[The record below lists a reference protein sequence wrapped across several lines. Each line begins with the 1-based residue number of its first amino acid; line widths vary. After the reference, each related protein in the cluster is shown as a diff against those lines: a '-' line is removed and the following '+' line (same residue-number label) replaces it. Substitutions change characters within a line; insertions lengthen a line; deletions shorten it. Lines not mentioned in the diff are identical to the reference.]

1 VRIRVAVLAER
12 HDIDG
17 GEAPVA
23 GVGAAREDW
32 AMSISPA
39 RSARVV
45 AAVAGYLLGVLTVP
59 LDLLGVLAAPIAAGF
74 TDRIAQGE
82 HRRLTRLLGV
92 RSNGAP
98 SGPRAAGYLAARALV
113 GVLGALVLALSGLG
127 VVVAVAV
134 VYGASTGDAV
144 PIIDATEPGQVSWA
158 TVTVL
163 ALPGAVLCFLAVQ
176 GLLGVVRADAWCL
189 RRSTRPGQDEL
200 AQRVAQLTTT
210 RAEVVEVIDDE
221 RRRIERDL
229 HDGVQQRVVALS
241 ILLGRM
247 DRAADEDARADLRRH
262 AIAETGHILDELRE
276 VSWRIYP
283 AMLAR
288 DGLRAALEALAD
300 RTPIPTRLT
309 VDLDERAPRPVESAC
324 YFTAS
329 EAITNAIKH
338 SGATAIEVGV
348 QRAGP
353 IVRLRVH
360 DDGQGG
366 ADPTGHGLT
375 GIATRV
381 TALDGT
387 MAVDSPPGGP
397 TIITVEVPCG

>member
-1 VRIRVAVLAER
+1 
-12 HDIDG
+12 
-17 GEAPVA
+17 
-23 GVGAAREDW
+23 
-32 AMSISPA
+32 MSTSPA
-39 RSARVV
+39 RSARVA
-45 AAVAGYLLGVLTVP
+45 AAVTGYLLGVLTVP
-59 LDLLGVLAAPIAAGF
+59 LDLLGVLAVPIAAGL
-74 TDRIAQGE
+74 TDRIARVE

-92 RSNGAP
+92 RSTGAP
-98 SGPRAAGYLAARALV
+98 KGARAAGYLAARALV

-176 GLLGVVRADAWCL
+176 GLLGVVRAEAWCL

-247 DRAADEDARADLRRH
+247 DRAADEEVRGELQRR

-300 RTPIPTRLT
+300 RTPVPTRLT

-338 SGATAIEVGV
+338 SGATAIDVAVE
-348 QRAGP
+348 RDDRT
-353 IVRLRVH
+353 VRLRVH

-387 MAVDSPPGGP
+387 MTVDSPSGGP

>member
-1 VRIRVAVLAER
+1 
-12 HDIDG
+12 
-17 GEAPVA
+17 
-23 GVGAAREDW
+23 
-32 AMSISPA
+32 MSTSPA
-39 RSARVV
+39 RSSRV
-45 AAVAGYLLGVLTVP
+45 AATVAGYLLGVLTVP
-59 LDLLGVLAAPIAAGF
+59 LDLLGVLAVPIAAGL

-98 SGPRAAGYLAARALV
+98 KGARAAGYLAVRALV

-176 GLLGVVRADAWCL
+176 GLLGVVRAEAWCL

-247 DRAADEDARADLRRH
+247 DRAADEEVRGELQRR

-300 RTPIPTRLT
+300 RTPVPTRLT

-338 SGATAIEVGV
+338 SGATAIEVAV
-348 QRAGP
+348 ERDDRT
-353 IVRLRVH
+353 VRLRVH

-387 MAVDSPPGGP
+387 MTVDSPSGGP

>member
-1 VRIRVAVLAER
+1 
-12 HDIDG
+12 
-17 GEAPVA
+17 
-23 GVGAAREDW
+23 
-32 AMSISPA
+32 MSTSPA
-39 RSARVV
+39 RSARVA

-59 LDLLGVLAAPIAAGF
+59 LDLLGVLAVPIAAGL
-74 TDRIAQGE
+74 TDRIARVE

-92 RSNGAP
+92 RSTGAP
-98 SGPRAAGYLAARALV
+98 KGARAAGYLAVRALV

-176 GLLGVVRADAWCL
+176 GLVGVVRAEAWCL

-247 DRAADEDARADLRRH
+247 DRAADEEVRGELQRR

-300 RTPIPTRLT
+300 RTPVPTRLT

-338 SGATAIEVGV
+338 SGATAIDVAVE
-348 QRAGP
+348 RDDRT
-353 IVRLRVH
+353 VRLRVR

-387 MAVDSPPGGP
+387 MTVDSPSGGP

>member
-1 VRIRVAVLAER
+1 
-12 HDIDG
+12 
-17 GEAPVA
+17 
-23 GVGAAREDW
+23 
-32 AMSISPA
+32 MSTSPA
-39 RSARVV
+39 RSSRV
-45 AAVAGYLLGVLTVP
+45 AAAVTGYLLGVLTVP
-59 LDLLGVLAAPIAAGF
+59 LDLLGVLAVPIAAGL

-98 SGPRAAGYLAARALV
+98 TGARAAGYLAVRALV

-158 TVTVL
+158 TATVL

-176 GLLGVVRADAWCL
+176 GLLGVVRAEAWCL

-210 RAEVVEVIDDE
+210 RAEVVGVIDDE

-247 DRAADEDARADLRRH
+247 DRAAEEEVRGELQRR

-338 SGATAIEVGV
+338 SGATAIEVAVERGD
-348 QRAGP
+348 RT
-353 IVRLRVH
+353 VRLRVH
-360 DDGQGG
+360 DDGHGG
-366 ADPTGHGLT
+366 ADATGHGLT

-387 MAVDSPPGGP
+387 MTVDSPSGGP

>member
-1 VRIRVAVLAER
+1 MSTSRARSSRVATA
-12 HDIDG
+12 
-17 GEAPVA
+17 
-23 GVGAAREDW
+23 
-32 AMSISPA
+32 
-39 RSARVV
+39 VV
-45 AAVAGYLLGVLTVP
+45 GYLFGVVTVP
-59 LDLLGVLAAPIAAGF
+59 LDLFGVLATPIAPGL
-74 TDRIAQGE
+74 TDRIAEGE
-82 HRRLTRLLGV
+82 HKRLTQLLGV
-92 RSNGAP
+92 RSTGAP
-98 SGPRAAGYLAARALV
+98 SGARAAGYLAVRALV
-113 GVLGALVLALSGLG
+113 GVLGALVLALSALG
-127 VVVAVAV
+127 VIVAVAV

-144 PIIDATEPGQVSWA
+144 PIIDATEPGQVTWA
-158 TVTVL
+158 TVAVL

-176 GLLGVVRADAWCL
+176 GLLGVVRAEAWCL

-247 DRAADEDARADLRRH
+247 DRATDEQGRGELQRRA
-262 AIAETGHILDELRE
+262 ITETGHILDELRE

-288 DGLRAALEALAD
+288 DGLHAALEALAD

-309 VDLDERAPRPVESAC
+309 VDLDERAPRPAESAC

-338 SGATAIEVGV
+338 SGATAIEVEVERDG
-348 QRAGP
+348 RML
-353 IVRLRVH
+353 RLRVH

-366 ADPTGHGLT
+366 ADPAGHGLT

-387 MAVDSPPGGP
+387 MTVGSPPGGP

>member
-1 VRIRVAVLAER
+1 
-12 HDIDG
+12 
-17 GEAPVA
+17 
-23 GVGAAREDW
+23 
-32 AMSISPA
+32 MSTSPA
-39 RSARVV
+39 RSARV
-45 AAVAGYLLGVLTVP
+45 AAAIAGYLLGVLTVP
-59 LDLLGVLAAPIAAGF
+59 LDLLGVLAVPIAARL
-74 TDRIAQGE
+74 TDRIARVE

-92 RSNGAP
+92 RSTGAP
-98 SGPRAAGYLAARALV
+98 KGARAAGYLAARALV

-176 GLLGVVRADAWCL
+176 GLVGVVRAEAWCL

-247 DRAADEDARADLRRH
+247 DRAADEEVRGELQRR

-300 RTPIPTRLT
+300 RTPVPTRLT

-338 SGATAIEVGV
+338 SGATAIDVAVE
-348 QRAGP
+348 RDDRT
-353 IVRLRVH
+353 VRLRVH

-387 MAVDSPPGGP
+387 MTVDSPSGGP

>member
-1 VRIRVAVLAER
+1 MMSSRPSPRRTALRAV
-12 HDIDG
+12 
-17 GEAPVA
+17 V
-23 GVGAAREDW
+23 
-32 AMSISPA
+32 
-39 RSARVV
+39 
-45 AAVAGYLLGVLTVP
+45 GYLLGVLAVP
-59 LDLLGVLAAPIAAGF
+59 LDLLGVLLAPFAIGL
-74 TDRIAQGE
+74 TDRIADLE
-82 HRRLTRLLGV
+82 RRRLTGLLGV
-92 RSNGAP
+92 RDTGAP
-98 SGPRAAGYLAARALV
+98 HGPRAAGYLAARALV
-113 GVLGALVLALSGLG
+113 GVLAALVLALSGLG
-127 VVVAVAV
+127 VVVAVAL
-134 VYGASTGDAV
+134 VYGAATGAAV
-144 PIIDATEPGQVSWA
+144 PIVDATEPGQVSWG
-158 TVTVL
+158 TVVAL
-163 ALPGAVLCFLAVQ
+163 ALPGAVLCFLAVH

-189 RRSTRPGQDEL
+189 RRSTRPGPEEL

-241 ILLGRM
+241 ILLGRVEREADP
-247 DRAADEDARADLRRH
+247 DRRADLHRR
-262 AIAETGHILDELRE
+262 AITETGHILDELRE

-288 DGLRAALEALAD
+288 DGLHAALEALAD
-300 RTPIPTRLT
+300 RTPVPTRL
-309 VDLDERAPRPVESAC
+309 DCALDDRAPRPVESAC

-338 SGATAIEVGV
+338 SGATAIAVDV
-348 QRAGP
+348 ARDGP
-353 IVRLRVH
+353 LVRLRVT
-360 DDGQGG
+360 DDGRGG
-366 ADPTGHGLT
+366 ADPAGHGLT

>member
-1 VRIRVAVLAER
+1 
-12 HDIDG
+12 
-17 GEAPVA
+17 
-23 GVGAAREDW
+23 
-32 AMSISPA
+32 MSSSSA
-39 RSARVV
+39 RSSR
-45 AAVAGYLLGVLTVP
+45 AAAAIAGYLLGVVTVP
-59 LDLLGVLAAPIAAGF
+59 LDLLGVLAAPISAGL
-74 TDRIAQGE
+74 TDRIASVE
-82 HRRLTRLLGV
+82 RRRLTRLLGV
-92 RSNGAP
+92 RSNGVP
-98 SGPRAAGYLAARALV
+98 RGPRAAGYLAARALV
-113 GVLGALVLALSGLG
+113 GMLGALVLALSGLG

-134 VYGASTGDAV
+134 VYGAATGAAV

-158 TVTVL
+158 SVMVL

-176 GLLGVVRADAWCL
+176 GLLGVVRAEAWCL

-210 RAEVVEVIDDE
+210 RAEVIEVIDDE

-241 ILLGRM
+241 ILLGRVE
-247 DRAADEDARADLRRH
+247 READEDRRGELQRR

-288 DGLRAALEALAD
+288 DGLHAALEALAD
-300 RTPIPTRLT
+300 RTPLPTRLDYALT
-309 VDLDERAPRPVESAC
+309 ERAPRPVESAC

-338 SGATAIEVGV
+338 SGAETVAVDVE
-348 QRAGP
+348 RDGP
-353 IVRLRVH
+353 LVRLRVR
-360 DDGQGG
+360 DDGNGG
-366 ADPTGHGLT
+366 ADPTGHGLA

-387 MAVDSPPGGP
+387 MRVDSPPGGP
-397 TIITVEVPCG
+397 TIVTVEVPCG

>member
-1 VRIRVAVLAER
+1 MSTSTARSSRVA
-12 HDIDG
+12 
-17 GEAPVA
+17 
-23 GVGAAREDW
+23 
-32 AMSISPA
+32 
-39 RSARVV
+39 

-59 LDLLGVLAAPIAAGF
+59 LDLFGVLATPIAANL

-98 SGPRAAGYLAARALV
+98 SGARAAGYLAVRALV
-113 GVLGALVLALSGLG
+113 GVLGVLVLALSGLG

-134 VYGASTGDAV
+134 VYGASTGAAV
-144 PIIDATEPGQVSWA
+144 PIIDATEPGQVTWA

-163 ALPGAVLCFLAVQ
+163 ALPGAVLGFLAVQ
-176 GLLGVVRADAWCL
+176 GLLGVVRAEAWCL

-247 DRAADEDARADLRRH
+247 DRAADEDGRADLRRR

-300 RTPIPTRLT
+300 RTPVPTRLT

-338 SGATAIEVGV
+338 SGATAVEVAVERDG
-348 QRAGP
+348 RT
-353 IVRLRVH
+353 VRLRVR
-360 DDGQGG
+360 DDGKGG

-387 MAVDSPPGGP
+387 MTVDSPPGGP

>member
-1 VRIRVAVLAER
+1 MSTSSARSSRVA
-12 HDIDG
+12 
-17 GEAPVA
+17 AP
-23 GVGAAREDW
+23 
-32 AMSISPA
+32 
-39 RSARVV
+39 
-45 AAVAGYLLGVLTVP
+45 VAGYLLGVLTVP
-59 LDLLGVLAAPIAAGF
+59 LDLLGVLAVPIAANL

-92 RSNGAP
+92 RSHGVP

-134 VYGASTGDAV
+134 VYGACTGAAV
-144 PIIDATEPGQVSWA
+144 PIIDATEPGQVTWA

-176 GLLGVVRADAWCL
+176 GLLGVVRAEAWCL
-189 RRSTRPGQDEL
+189 RRSTRPGPDEL
-200 AQRVAQLTTT
+200 ARRVAQLTTT

-247 DRAADEDARADLRRH
+247 DRAADEDGRADLRRR

-283 AMLAR
+283 AMLDR
-288 DGLRAALEALAD
+288 DGLRAALEALTD

-353 IVRLRVH
+353 TVRLWVH

-387 MAVDSPPGGP
+387 MAVDSPLGGP

>member
-1 VRIRVAVLAER
+1 
-12 HDIDG
+12 
-17 GEAPVA
+17 
-23 GVGAAREDW
+23 
-32 AMSISPA
+32 MSTSPA
-39 RSARVV
+39 RSKRV
-45 AAVAGYLLGVLTVP
+45 AAPVAGYLLGVLTVP
-59 LDLLGVLAAPIAAGF
+59 LDLLGVLAAPIAAGL
-74 TDRIAQGE
+74 TERIARGE

-92 RSNGAP
+92 RSNGVP
-98 SGPRAAGYLAARALV
+98 SGPRGAGYLAVRALV

-127 VVVAVAV
+127 VVVVVAL
-134 VYGASTGDAV
+134 VYGASTGAAV
-144 PIIDATEPGQVSWA
+144 PIIDATEPGQVTWA

-176 GLLGVVRADAWCL
+176 GLLGVVRAEAWCL

-210 RAEVVEVIDDE
+210 RAEMVEVIDDE

-247 DRAADEDARADLRRH
+247 DRASDEDGRADLRRR

-309 VDLDERAPRPVESAC
+309 VDLSERAPRPVESAC

-338 SGATAIEVGV
+338 SGATAVEVGV
-348 QRAGP
+348 HRVGS

-387 MAVDSPPGGP
+387 MTVASPPGGP

>member
-1 VRIRVAVLAER
+1 
-12 HDIDG
+12 
-17 GEAPVA
+17 
-23 GVGAAREDW
+23 
-32 AMSISPA
+32 MSTSPA
-39 RSARVV
+39 RSKRV
-45 AAVAGYLLGVLTVP
+45 AAPVAGYLLGVLTVP
-59 LDLLGVLAAPIAAGF
+59 LDLLGVLAAPIAAGL
-74 TDRIAQGE
+74 TERIARGE

-92 RSNGAP
+92 RSNGVP
-98 SGPRAAGYLAARALV
+98 SGPRAAGYLAVRALV

-127 VVVAVAV
+127 VIVAVAL
-134 VYGASTGDAV
+134 VYGASTGAAV
-144 PIIDATEPGQVSWA
+144 PIIDATEPGQVTWA

-176 GLLGVVRADAWCL
+176 GLLGVVRAEAWCL

-210 RAEVVEVIDDE
+210 RAEMVEVIDDE

-247 DRAADEDARADLRRH
+247 DRASDEDGRADLRRR

-309 VDLDERAPRPVESAC
+309 VDLGERAPRPVESAC

-338 SGATAIEVGV
+338 SGATAVEVGV
-348 QRAGP
+348 HRVGS

-387 MAVDSPPGGP
+387 MTVASPPGGP

>member
-1 VRIRVAVLAER
+1 
-12 HDIDG
+12 
-17 GEAPVA
+17 
-23 GVGAAREDW
+23 
-32 AMSISPA
+32 MSTSPA
-39 RSARVV
+39 RSARVTP
-45 AAVAGYLLGVLTVP
+45 AAVGYLLGVVTVP
-59 LDLLGVLAAPIAAGF
+59 LDLLGVLAAPFAAGL
-74 TDRIAQGE
+74 TDRIAQCQ

-92 RSNGAP
+92 RSNSVP
-98 SGPRAAGYLAARALV
+98 SGRRAAGYLAARAVV

-134 VYGASTGDAV
+134 VYGATTGAAV

-158 TVTVL
+158 TVLVL

-176 GLLGVVRADAWCL
+176 GLFGVVRAEAWCL

-241 ILLGRM
+241 ILLGRW
-247 DRAADEDARADLRRH
+247 DRATEEAGRADLQRR

-288 DGLRAALEALAD
+288 DGLPAALEALAD
-300 RTPIPTRLT
+300 RTPIPTQLT
-309 VDLDERAPRPVESAC
+309 IDLDERPPRPAESAC
-324 YFTAS
+324 YFSAS

-338 SGATAIEVGV
+338 SGASAIDVDVERDG
-348 QRAGP
+348 RML
-353 IVRLRVH
+353 RLRVR
-360 DDGQGG
+360 DDGRGG
-366 ADPTGHGLT
+366 ADPAGHGLA

-397 TIITVEVPCG
+397 TLITVEVPCA

>member
-1 VRIRVAVLAER
+1 
-12 HDIDG
+12 
-17 GEAPVA
+17 
-23 GVGAAREDW
+23 
-32 AMSISPA
+32 MSTSAA
-39 RSARVV
+39 RSARVA

-59 LDLLGVLAAPIAAGF
+59 LDLLGVLAAPISPGL
-74 TDRIAQGE
+74 TDRIAQVE
-82 HRRLTRLLGV
+82 QRRLTRLLDV
-92 RSNGAP
+92 RSSGVP
-98 SGPRAAGYLAARALV
+98 SGRRAAGYLAVRALV
-113 GVLGALVLALSGLG
+113 GVLGALVLALSVLG
-127 VVVAVAV
+127 VVVSVAV
-134 VYGASTGDAV
+134 VYGAATGAAV
-144 PIIDATEPGQVSWA
+144 LIIDATEPGQVTWA

-163 ALPGAVLCFLAVQ
+163 VLPGAVLCFLAVQ
-176 GLLGVVRADAWCL
+176 GLLGVVRAEAWCL
-189 RRSTRPGQDEL
+189 RRSTRPGQHEL
-200 AQRVAQLTTT
+200 TQRVAQLTTT
-210 RAEVVEVIDDE
+210 RAEMVEVIDDE

-247 DRAADEDARADLRRH
+247 DRAADEDGRADLRRR

-338 SGATAIEVGV
+338 SGATAVEVGV
-348 QRAGP
+348 QRVGS

-387 MAVDSPPGGP
+387 MTVASPPGGP

>member
-1 VRIRVAVLAER
+1 
-12 HDIDG
+12 
-17 GEAPVA
+17 
-23 GVGAAREDW
+23 
-32 AMSISPA
+32 MSTSPA
-39 RSARVV
+39 RSSRVV

-59 LDLLGVLAAPIAAGF
+59 LDLLGVLAAPIVAGF
-74 TDRIAQGE
+74 TDRIARGE

-92 RSNGAP
+92 RSTGAP
-98 SGPRAAGYLAARALV
+98 SGPRAAAYLAARALV

-176 GLLGVVRADAWCL
+176 GLLGVVRAEAWCL
-189 RRSTRPGQDEL
+189 RRSTRPGQEEL

-210 RAEVVEVIDDE
+210 RAEVIEVVDDE

-247 DRAADEDARADLRRH
+247 DRAADEQVRGELQRR

-300 RTPIPTRLT
+300 RTPVPTRLT

-338 SGATAIEVGV
+338 SGATAIDVAVE
-348 QRAGP
+348 RDDRT
-353 IVRLRVH
+353 VRLRVH

-397 TIITVEVPCG
+397 TTITVEVPCG

>member
-1 VRIRVAVLAER
+1 MDSRTCDICGRSMKGFAGDVAV
-12 HDIDG
+12 
-17 GEAPVA
+17 
-23 GVGAAREDW
+23 ARKNRVV
-32 AMSISPA
+32 SPA
-39 RSARVV
+39 SVRSSRSA
-45 AAVAGYLLGVLTVP
+45 AAIVGYLLGVVTVP
-59 LDLLGVLAAPIAAGF
+59 LDLLGVLAAPISAGF
-74 TDRIAQGE
+74 TDRIARVEQQ
-82 HRRLTRLLGV
+82 RLIRLLGV
-92 RSNGAP
+92 RSSGVP
-98 SGPRAAGYLAARALV
+98 RGPRAAGYLAVRALV

-134 VYGASTGDAV
+134 VYGASTGAAV
-144 PIIDATEPGQVSWA
+144 PIIDATEPGQVTWT
-158 TVTVL
+158 TVAVL

-176 GLLGVVRADAWCL
+176 GLLGVVRAEAWCL

-247 DRAADEDARADLRRH
+247 DRTIDESARGELQQR
-262 AIAETGHILDELRE
+262 AISETGHILDELRE

-309 VDLDERAPRPVESAC
+309 VDLDERPPRPAESAC

-338 SGATAIEVGV
+338 SGATTIEVDVERDG
-348 QRAGP
+348 R
-353 IVRLRVH
+353 ILRLRVR
-360 DDGQGG
+360 DDGKGG
-366 ADPTGHGLT
+366 ADPSGHGLT

-381 TALDGT
+381 TASDGT
-387 MAVDSPPGGP
+387 MTVDSPSGGP
-397 TIITVEVPCG
+397 TIITVEVPCA

>member
-1 VRIRVAVLAER
+1 
-12 HDIDG
+12 
-17 GEAPVA
+17 
-23 GVGAAREDW
+23 
-32 AMSISPA
+32 MSTSPA
-39 RSARVV
+39 RSSRV
-45 AAVAGYLLGVLTVP
+45 ATAVVGYLLGVLTVP
-59 LDLLGVLAAPIAAGF
+59 LDLFGVFATPIAPGI
-74 TDRIAQGE
+74 TDRIAEGE
-82 HRRLTRLLGV
+82 RTRLTRLLGV
-92 RSNGAP
+92 RSNSAP
-98 SGPRAAGYLAARALV
+98 SGARAAGYLAARALV
-113 GVLGALVLALSGLG
+113 GVLGALVLALSALG

-134 VYGASTGDAV
+134 VYGASTGAAV
-144 PIIDATEPGQVSWA
+144 PIIDATEPGQVTWA
-158 TVTVL
+158 TVAVL

-247 DRAADEDARADLRRH
+247 DRATDEAARGELQRR
-262 AIAETGHILDELRE
+262 AITETGHILDELRE

-288 DGLRAALEALAD
+288 DGLHAALEALAD

-309 VDLDERAPRPVESAC
+309 VDLDERPPRPAESAC

-338 SGATAIEVGV
+338 SGATAIEVDV
-348 QRAGP
+348 ERDSR
-353 IVRLRVH
+353 ILRLRVH
-360 DDGQGG
+360 DNGHGG
-366 ADPTGHGLT
+366 ADPAGHGLT

-387 MAVDSPPGGP
+387 MTVDSPPGGP

>member
-1 VRIRVAVLAER
+1 MKGFAGDVAV
-12 HDIDG
+12 
-17 GEAPVA
+17 
-23 GVGAAREDW
+23 ARKNRVV
-32 AMSISPA
+32 SPA
-39 RSARVV
+39 SVRSSR
-45 AAVAGYLLGVLTVP
+45 AAAAIVGYLLGVVTVP
-59 LDLLGVLAAPIAAGF
+59 LDLLGVLAAPISAGF
-74 TDRIAQGE
+74 TDRIARVEQQ
-82 HRRLTRLLGV
+82 RLIRLLGV
-92 RSNGAP
+92 RSSGVP
-98 SGPRAAGYLAARALV
+98 RGPRAAGYLAVRALV

-127 VVVAVAV
+127 VIVAVAV
-134 VYGASTGDAV
+134 VYGASTGAAV
-144 PIIDATEPGQVSWA
+144 PIIDATDPGQVTWA

-176 GLLGVVRADAWCL
+176 GLLGVVRAEAWCL

-247 DRAADEDARADLRRH
+247 DRTIDESARGELQQR
-262 AIAETGHILDELRE
+262 AISETGHILDELRE

-300 RTPIPTRLT
+300 RTPIPARLT
-309 VDLDERAPRPVESAC
+309 VDLDERPPRPAESAC

-338 SGATAIEVGV
+338 SGATTIEVDVERDG
-348 QRAGP
+348 R
-353 IVRLRVH
+353 ILRLRVR
-360 DDGQGG
+360 DDGKGG
-366 ADPTGHGLT
+366 ADPSGHGLT
-375 GIATRV
+375 GIATRI

-387 MAVDSPPGGP
+387 MTVDSPSGGP
-397 TIITVEVPCG
+397 TIITVEVPCA

>member
-1 VRIRVAVLAER
+1 
-12 HDIDG
+12 
-17 GEAPVA
+17 
-23 GVGAAREDW
+23 
-32 AMSISPA
+32 MSTSPA
-39 RSARVV
+39 RSARVA

-59 LDLLGVLAAPIAAGF
+59 LDLLGVLAVPIAAGL
-74 TDRIAQGE
+74 TDRIARVE

-92 RSNGAP
+92 RSTGAP
-98 SGPRAAGYLAARALV
+98 KGARAAGYLAARALV

-176 GLLGVVRADAWCL
+176 GLVGVVRAEAWCL

-247 DRAADEDARADLRRH
+247 DRAADEEVRGELQRR

-300 RTPIPTRLT
+300 RTPVPTRLT

-338 SGATAIEVGV
+338 SGATAIDVAVE
-348 QRAGP
+348 RDDRT
-353 IVRLRVH
+353 VRLRVR

-387 MAVDSPPGGP
+387 MTVDSPSGGP

>member
-1 VRIRVAVLAER
+1 
-12 HDIDG
+12 
-17 GEAPVA
+17 
-23 GVGAAREDW
+23 
-32 AMSISPA
+32 MSTSPA
-39 RSARVV
+39 RSSRV
-45 AAVAGYLLGVLTVP
+45 AAAVTGYLLGVLTVP
-59 LDLLGVLAAPIAAGF
+59 LDLLGVLAVPIAAGL

-82 HRRLTRLLGV
+82 HRRLTQLLGV

-98 SGPRAAGYLAARALV
+98 KGARAAGYLAARALV
-113 GVLGALVLALSGLG
+113 GVLGVLVLALSGLG

-200 AQRVAQLTTT
+200 TQRVAQLTTT

-247 DRAADEDARADLRRH
+247 DRAADAEVRGELQRR

-300 RTPIPTRLT
+300 RTPVPTRLT

-338 SGATAIEVGV
+338 SGATAIEVAV
-348 QRAGP
+348 ERDDRT
-353 IVRLRVH
+353 VRLRVH

-387 MAVDSPPGGP
+387 MTVDSPTGGP

>member
-1 VRIRVAVLAER
+1 
-12 HDIDG
+12 
-17 GEAPVA
+17 
-23 GVGAAREDW
+23 
-32 AMSISPA
+32 MSTSPA
-39 RSARVV
+39 RSSRAV

-98 SGPRAAGYLAARALV
+98 SGPRAAGYLTARALV
-113 GVLGALVLALSGLG
+113 GVLSALVLALSGLG

-144 PIIDATEPGQVSWA
+144 PIVDATEPGQVSWA

-176 GLLGVVRADAWCL
+176 GLLGVVRAEAWCL
-189 RRSTRPGQDEL
+189 RRSTRPGQGEL
-200 AQRVAQLTTT
+200 VQRVAQLTTT

-247 DRAADEDARADLRRH
+247 DRAADEDGRAELRRR

-300 RTPIPTRLT
+300 RTPLPTRLT

-338 SGATAIEVGV
+338 SGATAIEVVV

-353 IVRLRVH
+353 AVRLRVH
-360 DDGQGG
+360 DDGRGG
-366 ADPTGHGLT
+366 ADPAGHGLT

-387 MAVDSPPGGP
+387 MTVDSPSGGP

>member
-1 VRIRVAVLAER
+1 
-12 HDIDG
+12 
-17 GEAPVA
+17 
-23 GVGAAREDW
+23 
-32 AMSISPA
+32 MSTSAA
-39 RSARVV
+39 RSARVA

-59 LDLLGVLAAPIAAGF
+59 LDLLGVLAAPISPGL
-74 TDRIAQGE
+74 TDRIAQVE
-82 HRRLTRLLGV
+82 QRRLTRLLEV
-92 RSNGAP
+92 RSSGAP
-98 SGPRAAGYLAARALV
+98 SGTRAAGYLAVRALV
-113 GVLGALVLALSGLG
+113 GVLGALVLALSVLG

-134 VYGASTGDAV
+134 VYGAATGAAV
-144 PIIDATEPGQVSWA
+144 PIIDATEPGQVTWA

-163 ALPGAVLCFLAVQ
+163 VLPGAVLCFLAVQ
-176 GLLGVVRADAWCL
+176 GLLGVVRAEAWCL
-189 RRSTRPGQDEL
+189 RRSTRPGQHEL
-200 AQRVAQLTTT
+200 TQRVAQLTTT
-210 RAEVVEVIDDE
+210 RAEMVEVIDDE

-247 DRAADEDARADLRRH
+247 DRAADEDGRADLRRR

-338 SGATAIEVGV
+338 SGATAVEVGV
-348 QRAGP
+348 QRVGS

-387 MAVDSPPGGP
+387 MTVASPPGGP

>member
-1 VRIRVAVLAER
+1 MSSS
-12 HDIDG
+12 
-17 GEAPVA
+17 
-23 GVGAAREDW
+23 AAR
-32 AMSISPA
+32 SS
-39 RSARVV
+39 RT
-45 AAVAGYLLGVLTVP
+45 AAVIGGYLLGVVTVP
-59 LDLLGVLAAPIAAGF
+59 LDLLGVLAAPISPAL
-74 TDRIAQGE
+74 TDRIASME

-92 RSNGAP
+92 RSNGVP
-98 SGPRAAGYLAARALV
+98 RGPRAAGYLAARALV
-113 GVLGALVLALSGLG
+113 GTLGALVLALSGLG

-134 VYGASTGDAV
+134 VYGAATGAAV
-144 PIIDATEPGQVSWA
+144 PIIDATEPGQVTWA
-158 TVTVL
+158 SVMVL

-176 GLLGVVRADAWCL
+176 GLLGIVRAEAWCL

-210 RAEVVEVIDDE
+210 RAEVIEVIDDE

-247 DRAADEDARADLRRH
+247 DRASDEAGRGELRRR

-300 RTPIPTRLT
+300 RTPVPTRLT

-348 QRAGP
+348 EREGP
-353 IVRLRVH
+353 LLRLSVR
-360 DDGQGG
+360 DDGRGG
-366 ADPTGHGLT
+366 ANPDGHGLA

-387 MAVDSPPGGP
+387 MRVDSPPGGP
-397 TIITVEVPCG
+397 TIVTVEVPCG

>member
-1 VRIRVAVLAER
+1 
-12 HDIDG
+12 
-17 GEAPVA
+17 
-23 GVGAAREDW
+23 
-32 AMSISPA
+32 MSTSAA
-39 RSARVV
+39 RSARVA

-59 LDLLGVLAAPIAAGF
+59 LDLLGVLAAPISPGL
-74 TDRIAQGE
+74 TDWIAQVE
-82 HRRLTRLLGV
+82 QRRLTRLLEV
-92 RSNGAP
+92 RSSGAP
-98 SGPRAAGYLAARALV
+98 SGTRAAGYLAVRALV
-113 GVLGALVLALSGLG
+113 GVLGALVLALSVLG

-134 VYGASTGDAV
+134 VYGAATGAAV
-144 PIIDATEPGQVSWA
+144 PIIDATEPGQVTWA

-163 ALPGAVLCFLAVQ
+163 VLPGAVLCFLAVQ
-176 GLLGVVRADAWCL
+176 GLLGVVRAEAWCL
-189 RRSTRPGQDEL
+189 RRSTRPGQHEL
-200 AQRVAQLTTT
+200 TQRVAQLTTT
-210 RAEVVEVIDDE
+210 RAEMVEVIDDE

-247 DRAADEDARADLRRH
+247 DRAADEDGRADLRRR

-309 VDLDERAPRPVESAC
+309 VDLDERARRPVESAC

-338 SGATAIEVGV
+338 SGASAVEVGV
-348 QRAGP
+348 QRVGS

-387 MAVDSPPGGP
+387 MTVASPPGGP